1 MRRPKSSSRLKKNPG
16 CFPPKKCFSLQW
28 YDDYKKQVAKTKKNK
43 QNLKRSC
50 HHFVSQKEQKLQHE
64 QKYSRNYGDLIE
76 PSWYTKIPKCA
87 SLGSKSSI
95 IAIFWPL
102 QEKVYKKLSRFILIL
117 WKTIVNSL
125 SYLPWPL
132 PFHGKK
138 IQKLL
143 SDLLLETKNPLPN
156 SPYLTFSNSV
166 TSALLVSSL
175 LWRMG
180 DRKNPPNLKFENSL
194 LLSILMIYDEK
205 MVVTKI

>member
-28 YDDYKKQVAKTKKNK
+28 YDDYKKQVAKTKKK
-43 QNLKRSC
+43 QAEFKKRSC

-138 IQKLL
+138 NPKITIWSTPGNKKPSTQFAL
-143 SDLLLETKNPLPN
+143 SYLFQFSHFSITCLISPMKNGGSKKNPEPEIRKQPTTVN
-156 SPYLTFSNSV
+156 SDDI
-166 TSALLVSSL
+166 
-175 LWRMG
+175 WWKDG
-180 DRKNPPNLKFENSL
+180 CD
-194 LLSILMIYDEK
+194 
-205 MVVTKI
+205 